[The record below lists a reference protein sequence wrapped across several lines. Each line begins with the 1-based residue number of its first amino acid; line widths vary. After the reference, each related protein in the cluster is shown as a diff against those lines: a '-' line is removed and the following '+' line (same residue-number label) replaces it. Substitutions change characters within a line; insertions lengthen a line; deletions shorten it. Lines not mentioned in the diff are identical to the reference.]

1 MLELL
6 LMMPGEPGGTP
17 DHAQILCSYWTIQDN
32 GASSLARTE
41 VRAEAGAGSSMDTT
55 CAGSRVTVEY
65 RDIPY
70 CYPLQL
76 VSDIRTQETASKGRS
91 LAKLQ
96 EKNNSQC
103 I

>member
-17 DHAQILCSYWTIQDN
+17 DHAQILCSYWTIQDS

-41 VRAEAGAGSSMDTT
+41 VRAEAGAGSSVDAA
-55 CAGSRVTVEY
+55 CAGSRVTVEH

-70 CYPLQL
+70 CCPLQL
-76 VSDIRTQETASKGRS
+76 VSDISTQESTSQSRS
-91 LAKLQ
+91 LSKFL
-96 EKNNSQC
+96 
-103 I
+103 

>member
-17 DHAQILCSYWTIQDN
+17 DHAQILCSYWTIQDI

-41 VRAEAGAGSSMDTT
+41 VRAEAGAGSSVDAA
-55 CAGSRVTVEY
+55 CAGSRVTVEH

-70 CYPLQL
+70 CCPLQL
-76 VSDIRTQETASKGRS
+76 VSDISTQESTSQSRS
-91 LAKLQ
+91 LSKFL
-96 EKNNSQC
+96 
-103 I
+103 